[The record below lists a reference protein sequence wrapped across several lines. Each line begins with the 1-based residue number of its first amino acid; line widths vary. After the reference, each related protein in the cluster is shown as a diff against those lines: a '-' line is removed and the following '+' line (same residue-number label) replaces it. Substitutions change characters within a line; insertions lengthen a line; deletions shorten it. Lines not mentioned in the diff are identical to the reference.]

1 MHVLGAVA
9 ASAWSYFSD
18 NPTLSYRNIFSAQVS
33 TNTNVSALVEK
44 LSADAEILLPG
55 SDHYQRAT
63 RRWSVLAAPTISF
76 VVVVATEEDVAQTV
90 KFANNEKLPFL
101 AVNGGHGAIL
111 TQGNMK
117 NGIEIW
123 LNKLNTIELANDRET
138 ATIGGGALSKM
149 VTDTLWQAGKQTV
162 TGCCECTSI
171 LGPGLGGGHGFLQ
184 GRYGLVSDQF
194 VSMRLVDANGDVL
207 DISKKTHPDL
217 WWAMQGAGHNFG
229 IVTSV
234 ESKVYDVVHN
244 TWAYQSFIYTGD
256 KVEGLYHA
264 VNEKLL
270 KNGTQPVEILNYSF
284 FFNHPGIDPEK
295 PVIMFYIAQEGATAV
310 DSIYIKPFEHLGAVV
325 TDQGSGDY
333 TQLAAWTGNANES
346 PPCQKAGFANIRFP
360 IDLETYSI
368 ETQRAVYNLF
378 AKGTKET
385 PAFANSLFLF
395 EGYSTQGVKAISS
408 ESTAFAFRGNNLLVS
423 PLITYQRDG
432 SVTLDKKAAEF
443 GESLRQA
450 LHHGS
455 GRSEMHTYVNY
466 AYGDESLKSVYGY
479 EDWRQEKLKELKSM
493 YDPHGRFNFYAPIA

>member
-1 MHVLGAVA
+1 MEVLAGVA

-18 NPTLSYRNIFSAQVS
+18 NSNLPLSSLFSTRSSGNA
-33 TNTNVSALVEK
+33 NVTALVEK
-44 LSADAEILLPG
+44 LSANAQVLLPG
-55 SDHYQRAT
+55 SDRYEDAT
-63 RRWSVLAAPTISF
+63 MRWSVLAAPAVSF

-90 KFANNEKLPFL
+90 KFANHEKLPYL

-111 TQGNMK
+111 TQGRMK

-123 LNKLNTIELANDRET
+123 LNKLNTVELAKDGKT
-138 ATIGGGALSKM
+138 ATIGGGTLSKT
-149 VTDTLWQAGKQTV
+149 VTDTLWKAGKQTV

-194 VSMRLVDANGDVL
+194 VSMRMVNADGNLIS
-207 DISKKTHPDL
+207 ISKKTHPDL

-234 ESKVYDVVHN
+234 KLKIYDIVHK

-264 VNEKLL
+264 INEELL
-270 KNGTQPVEILNYSF
+270 KNGTQSVDILNYSF
-284 FFNHPGIDPEK
+284 FFNSPGLDPEK
-295 PVIMFYIAQEGATAV
+295 PVIMFYIAQEGAAAV
-310 DSIYIKPFEHLGAVV
+310 DSIYTKPFEDLGTVV
-325 TDQGSGDY
+325 TGKGSGDY
-333 TQLAAWTGNANES
+333 TQLAAWTGNANDS
-346 PPCQKAGFANIRFP
+346 PPCQKAGLANIRFP
-360 IDLETYSI
+360 IDLDTYSI
-368 ETQRAVYNLF
+368 EAQRAAYDLF

-395 EGYSTQGVKAISS
+395 EGYSTQGVKAIDSD
-408 ESTAFAFRGNNLLVS
+408 STAFAFRANNLLVS

-432 SVTLDKKAAEF
+432 SAALDKQAAGF
-443 GESLRQA
+443 GESLRQV
-450 LHHGS
+450 LHRGS
-455 GRSEMHTYVNY
+455 GRKEMHTYVNY
-466 AYGDESLKSVYGY
+466 AYGDESLKNLYGY
-479 EDWRQEKLKELKSM
+479 EDWRQKKLKSLKGT

>member
-1 MHVLGAVA
+1 MDVLGSVA
-9 ASAWSYFSD
+9 AAAWSYFSD
-18 NPTLSYRNIFSAQVS
+18 NPTFSSRTLFSAQDS
-33 TNTNVSALVEK
+33 TNTNVSALAEK

-55 SDHYQRAT
+55 NDRYHSAT

-123 LNKLNTIELANDRET
+123 LNKLNTIELANDRNT

-149 VTDTLWQAGKQTV
+149 VTDALWQAGKQTV

-194 VSMRLVDANGDVL
+194 VAMRLVNADGDIL
-207 DISKKTHPDL
+207 AISKKTHPEL

-256 KVEGLYHA
+256 KVESLYHTI
-264 VNEKLL
+264 NEKLL
-270 KNGTQPVEILNYSF
+270 KNGTQP
-284 FFNHPGIDPEK
+284 
-295 PVIMFYIAQEGATAV
+295 PVIIFYIAQEGATAV
-310 DSIYIKPFEHLGAVV
+310 DSIYTKPFEDLGAVV
-325 TDQGSGDY
+325 TDKGSGDY
-333 TQLAAWTGNANES
+333 TKLAAWTGNANES
-346 PPCQKAGFANIRFP
+346 PPCQKAGLANVRFP
-360 IDLETYSI
+360 IDLETYSV
-368 ETQRAVYNLF
+368 ETQRTVYNLF
-378 AKGTKET
+378 AQGTKET

-395 EGYSTQGVKAISS
+395 EGYSTQGVKAIRSD
-408 ESTAFAFRGNNLLVS
+408 STAFAFRANNLLVS
-423 PLITYQRDG
+423 PLITYQRGG
-432 SVTLDKKAAEF
+432 SLALDKKAADF

-450 LHHGS
+450 LHRGS

-466 AYGDESLKSVYGY
+466 AYGNESLKNVYGY
-479 EDWRQEKLKELKSM
+479 EDWRQDKLKKLKRM